1 MAAFFAVLVVVFATS
16 AIVYDRLTIIEWA
29 KDGRVHTAYVLDTLE
44 TVRDAMLE
52 QETGVRGYMITGDER
67 FLDSYDRGS
76 KVYLPAIQQ
85 VKILTANSP
94 AQQRRLD
101 ELTELANK
109 WRSEFAEKAIAL
121 TQNPE
126 TRDKARALE
135 ASMVGKTTMDLVRDK
150 AEEIEAAERELLAR
164 RDAMQDQAIATAYIV
179 TILGGAVSLIV
190 ALLMG
195 ILLMRGIATPI
206 THMTSAMTRLARGDT
221 SVEVPGVGRGDEIGA
236 MAESAEVFKDSMI
249 ERGRAQAELA
259 RAGRV
264 TTMGQ
269 LVASISHEINQPLTG
284 ILTNSETCQRLL
296 KRDNPDLD
304 DVRDA
309 LSSITSDGKRA
320 AKIIE
325 NIRALAR
332 KSRPQLAKVDI
343 NSTIEEILMLTRTES
358 AQNNIVVRTDLSK
371 EERTVFGDRIQLQQ
385 VVLNLIVN
393 GIEAMNAVMDR
404 PKVLTISSERSDG
417 AILVAVKDTG
427 PGIDPAVAD
436 RIFESLFT
444 TKANGMGMGLSICR
458 SIIEAHGGRLWA
470 SPNTPHGAIFQFT
483 LPIGEGE
490 LQTLQQ
496 TPAAS

>member
-1 MAAFFAVLVVVFATS
+1 VLVVVFATS

-52 QETGVRGYMITGDER
+52 QETGVRGYMITADER
-67 FLDSYDRGS
+67 FLDPYNRGS

-85 VKILTANSP
+85 IKILTVNSP

-121 TQNPE
+121 TQKPE
-126 TRDKARALE
+126 TRDEARALE
-135 ASMVGKTTMDLVRDK
+135 ASMTGKATMDLIRDK
-150 AEEIEAAERELLAR
+150 VEEIEAAERDLLAR
-164 RDAMQDQAIATAYIV
+164 RDVMQDQAIATAYTTTV
-179 TILGGAVSLIV
+179 LGGATSLIV
-190 ALLMG
+190 AMLMG
-195 ILLMRGIATPI
+195 ILLMRSIATPI
-206 THMTSAMTRLARGDT
+206 TRMTSAMTRLAHGDT
-221 SVEVPGVGRGDEIGA
+221 SVEVPEVGRGDEIGA
-236 MAESAEVFKDSMI
+236 MAASAQVFKDSMI
-249 ERGRAQAELA
+249 ERGRAREELA
-259 RAGRV
+259 RVGRV

-269 LVASISHEINQPLTG
+269 LVASIGHEINQPLTG
-284 ILTNSETCQRLL
+284 IMTNSEAAQRLL
-296 KRDNPDLD
+296 NRDNPDLD

-309 LSSITSDGKRA
+309 LSSITNDGRRA

-325 NIRALAR
+325 NVRALAR

-358 AQNNIVVRTDLSK
+358 AHHNIVVHTDLSR
-371 EERTVFGDRIQLQQ
+371 EARTVFGDRIQLQQ

-393 GIEAMNAVMDR
+393 GIEAMNAVTDR
-404 PKVLTISSERSDG
+404 HKVLTISSKRSDG
-417 AILVAVKDTG
+417 GILVAIKDTG

-444 TKANGMGMGLSICR
+444 TKTNGMGMGLSICR

-470 SPNTPHGAIFQFT
+470 SSNKPHGAVFQFT
-483 LPIGEGE
+483 LPIADGEPQTQQ
-490 LQTLQQ
+490 QTL
-496 TPAAS
+496 AAS